1 MALLKTETI
10 RIISNQQAF
19 VQSVKRCLENQ
30 APHRMTL
37 EDLVYTWW
45 CACIGSD
52 LPEDGLPF
60 FRREINDIIRIIQVK
75 LLEKG
80 FRSVNKDINTVFI
93 KHWLVNFNI
102 DRPVN
107 FSLIREESIM
117 ATKKKSKVETVTSKK
132 SVDKKEKTPRPK
144 GATGYVCELLMER
157 KFTDEELIE
166 KVQGQYPD
174 RTEKQIKV
182 YLSVQRAE
190 INAGRKAGFKLG
202 KSDKP
207 LERLVRHE
215 GVIVPYSQAPK
226 KSTAKKEKKM
236 LKKHTNIDPGKK
248 GAVKKKAVTG

>member
-19 VQSVKRCLENQ
+19 VQSVKRCLKNQ
-30 APHRMTL
+30 APRGMTL

-52 LPEDGLPF
+52 LPENGLPF

-80 FRSVNKDINTVFI
+80 FQSVNKDINTVFI

-117 ATKKKSKVETVTSKK
+117 ATKKKSKTETATSKK

-144 GATGYVCELLMER
+144 GLNGYACELVQER
-157 KFTDEELIE
+157 KYTDEELIPMLQ
-166 KVQGQYPD
+166 KQFPD
-174 RTEKQIKV
+174 RNEKQCKIAI
-182 YLSVQRAE
+182 SVQRAE
-190 INAGRKAGFKLG
+190 LNSGRKPGLKKG
-202 KSDKP
+202 DKP
-207 LERLVRHE
+207 FERLVSYE
-215 GVIVPYSQAPK
+215 GKLVPYSQAPK

-236 LKKHTNIDPGKK
+236 LKKHTNIEPGKK